1 MVVELI
7 EIKVN
12 SGIQCPVILADNN
25 TLYFV
30 RGVFSV
36 NMV

>member
-1 MVVELI
+1 MVIELI

-12 SGIQCPVILADNN
+12 SGIQCPVILPDNN
-25 TLYFV
+25 TLRFI
-30 RGVFSV
+30 RMVFSV